1 MRYQGIAAHATPLQ
15 TNMAAMR
22 VAETTVN
29 LSLRISI
36 SISFHLRVAMIK
48 NPLLH

>member
-22 VAETTVN
+22 VTETTLN
-29 LSLRISI
+29 LSLRISL
-36 SISFHLRVAMIK
+36 SFHHLRVAMIK
-48 NPLLH
+48 NLLLH

>member
-29 LSLRISI
+29 LSLRISL
-36 SISFHLRVAMIK
+36 SFHLRVAMIK

>member
-36 SISFHLRVAMIK
+36 SFHLRVAMIK
-48 NPLLH
+48 KPLLH

>member
-36 SISFHLRVAMIK
+36 SFHLRVAMIK

>member
-29 LSLRISI
+29 LSLRISL
-36 SISFHLRVAMIK
+36 SFHLRVAMIK
-48 NPLLH
+48 KPLLH